1 MSYQAVLTTIGAA
14 KIAAAIATDTQI
26 SIDEIKIGD
35 GGGAETN
42 PAPEDTDL
50 VNVVF
55 SDVPNAIRVDPFNGS
70 RIVAEILVPAA
81 EGGWT
86 AREIGIY
93 DGDGDLIAL
102 SRMPEIYKP
111 LPSEGATADFVCRMF
126 LVISDTSAITLTIDT
141 GVTVAT
147 QDWVNNQLSLLIP
160 GGTTDQVLAKNSNTD
175 GDYSWKDASGLTSI
189 VEIIEE
195 VQTLTGGQTVVN
207 LTTCT
212 TDDLAIYIN
221 GVRLRP
227 SQWTATSATTVTL
240 AVGATGGDLFHAVQ
254 NDPAGTADFL
264 KAGNN
269 LSDVPNKT
277 QARANLELLTISTYL
292 AALWTEMQKLTYP
305 IGEIITTRRAGNPST
320 WLGFGTWERY
330 GAGRVLVGYDEAD
343 ASFNTLDK
351 TGGSKNHTLTVAE
364 LPPHSHVV
372 DLRNSGGDGRDTG
385 FAEEAGNL
393 NYPRTQ
399 NTQNTGSGQAHNN
412 LQPYITVFM
421 WKRTA

>member
-1 MSYQAVLTTIGAA
+1 MSYQAILTTLGAA
-14 KIAAAIATDTQI
+14 KIATAISTNTPI
-26 SIDEIKIGD
+26 TIDEIKIGD
-35 GGGAETN
+35 GGGAETD
-42 PAPEDTDL
+42 PSSSDTAL

-55 SDVPNAIRVDPFNGS
+55 SDTPNAVRVDPFNAS
-70 RIVAEILVPAA
+70 RIVAEILVPAS

-86 AREIGIY
+86 AREIGIF

-147 QDWVNNQLSLLIP
+147 QEWVSSQLSLLIP
-160 GGTTDQVLAKNSNTD
+160 GGNTDQVLAKNSNTD
-175 GDYSWKDASGLTSI
+175 GDYSWKDADGLTSI

-195 VQTLTGGQTVVN
+195 VQTLTASQTVVN
-207 LTTCT
+207 LATCT
-212 TDDLAIYIN
+212 TDNLAIYID
-221 GVRLRP
+221 GVRLLP
-227 SQWTATSATTVTL
+227 SEWTATNATTATL
-240 AVGATGGDLFHAVQ
+240 AVAASGGEKFHAVQ

-269 LSDVPNKT
+269 LSDVPNKA
-277 QARANLELLTISTYL
+277 QARTNLELLTSTTYL
-292 AALWTEMQKLTYP
+292 DALWSLMQQRSYP
-305 IGEIITTRRAGNPST
+305 VGEILTTRRSGNPST
-320 WLGFGTWERY
+320 WMGFGTWERY
-330 GAGRVLVGYDEAD
+330 GAGRVMVGYDEAD
-343 ASFNTLDK
+343 GSFNALDK
-351 TGGSKNHTLTVAE
+351 TGGAKTHTLTVAE

-385 FAEEAGNL
+385 FAEESGNL

-399 NTQNTGSGQAHNN
+399 NTQQTGSGQAHNN

-421 WKRTA
+421 WRRTA